1 MKLVSVLCC
10 AVLAQS
16 ALAAASAAAA
26 AAVTAAFDYRVGAT
40 GFTEDGHGIVI
51 HAHEPLKL
59 EVRPGGRVW
68 PPLVVDD
75 GGRIYAGG
83 TVIDALSGRVLQAG
97 AKDVIAMPYGVQV
110 APEAGGFRFRL
121 GATPGRGCLLPL
133 RKLNAGGG
141 KPALQ
146 AMKDANVA
154 FASSPRGVVGLAT
167 HFGADGR
174 VSGYTASLIDAA
186 SCKVAHSTPLGNP
199 DLLVELAA
207 SKSGG
212 WWITGSVEQ
221 TLLRSTDG
229 RSWRKVALPAQ
240 VSSLVSSYAVN
251 DKEIWLAAAHAGDDG
266 DQPYML
272 TYSGDGG
279 ASWASLRRDDPLL
292 GRLPPAWLEGQ
303 RRRAAGGD

>member
-1 MKLVSVLCC
+1 MKLVFALCC
-10 AVLAQS
+10 AALAQ
-16 ALAAASAAAA
+16 AAG
-26 AAVTAAFDYRVGAT
+26 AAVFDFRIGAT
-40 GFTEDGHGIVI
+40 GITEDEHGIVI
-51 HAHEPLKL
+51 HAHEPVKL

-83 TVIDALSGRVLQAG
+83 KVIDALSGRVLQAG
-97 AKDVIAMPYGVQV
+97 GGGTITMPFGVQV
-110 APEAGGFRFRL
+110 APEARGFRFRRS
-121 GATPGRGCLLPL
+121 ATPGRDCLLPL
-133 RKLNAGGG
+133 NKLNAGGG

-154 FASSPRGVVGLAT
+154 FASSPQGVVGLAT
-167 HFGADGR
+167 HFGANGK
-174 VSGYTASLIDAA
+174 VSGYTASLIDTI

-212 WWITGSVEQ
+212 WWITGSIEQ
-221 TLLRSTDG
+221 TLLRSADG
-229 RSWRKVALPAQ
+229 RRWRKVHVPQ
-240 VSSLVSSYAVN
+240 QPSPLVSSYAVN
-251 DKEIWLAAAHAGDDG
+251 DKEIWLAAAQAGDDE
-266 DQPYML
+266 DKPYML

-279 ASWASLRRDDPLL
+279 VSWASLRRDDPLL

-303 RRRAAGGD
+303 RRRAAGND